1 MGVDMWFRRFLLAF
15 ALAFSLFAFS
25 GDAMAQSQPRD
36 PEGLGYQKTPAD
48 YQSWRAYFQGGETT
62 CWGCTLMTATATAT
76 VNIGRQA
83 TTVFAGNAA
92 SAVAA
97 FMGLWVMWQLYLML
111 SVSHANS
118 PAQSIDTIFNRLVV
132 MMVVLFILRNN
143 PFTLIMEPFLSTMGA
158 TMDAAQGLLPRGG
171 ATYGSCSGMG
181 GGGYLAQGNSLLCSM
196 QKELGSGLALG
207 TWMMSSAEFNVL
219 TGTFDVQQWSMGL
232 VIICVFFFMIIILPF
247 RFFDALIR
255 IATIA
260 AILPVVVLAF
270 LFKPTRGAVKQAVTS
285 LLTAMLMFVF
295 TAIAMSIAIQ
305 VLEAVTANI
314 YNGVNPQANGPAY
327 GGITGSD
334 FMVLLTATLGMAS
347 MLSSA
352 GSLAAEFAGFQGQM
366 GNAGSQGANMIT
378 GAANLAGKAAG
389 GAAGAAFTGNRVA
402 ASIGSVI
409 KPGSA
414 G

>member
-1 MGVDMWFRRFLLAF
+1 MLAF

-25 GDAMAQSQPRD
+25 GQAMAQAQPSD
-36 PEGLGYQKTPAD
+36 PDGIGYQKTRAD
-48 YQSWRAYFQGGETT
+48 YEAWRQYFQGGETT
-62 CWGCTLMTATATAT
+62 CWGCTLMTATANAT
-76 VNIGRQA
+76 VRIGNEA
-83 TTVFAGNAA
+83 TKAFSGNAA
-92 SAVAA
+92 SAVAS

-132 MMVVLFILRNN
+132 MFVVLFILRNN
-143 PFTLIMEPFLSTMGA
+143 PFQLIMEPFLTTMGA
-158 TMDAAQGLLPRGG
+158 TMDAAQGLLPGG
-171 ATYGSCSGMG
+171 GGNYGTCSGMS

-207 TWMMSSAEFNVL
+207 TWMMASAQFSL
-219 TGTFDVQQWSMGL
+219 IAPTAFDLQQWAMGL
-232 VIICVFFFMIIILPF
+232 VIVCVFFFMIIILPF
-247 RFFDALIR
+247 RFFDALVR
-255 IATIA
+255 IATVA
-260 AILPVVVLAF
+260 AILPIVVLAF
-270 LFKPTRGAVKQAVTS
+270 LFKPTRGAVKQAATS
-285 LLTAMLMFVF
+285 LLTAMLTFVF
-295 TAIAMSIAIQ
+295 TAIAMAIAIY

-314 YNGVNPQANGPAY
+314 YNNVNPQGNGPAY

-378 GAANLAGKAAG
+378 GAANLGGKAAG

-402 ASIGSVI
+402 ASVGKVI

>member
-1 MGVDMWFRRFLLAF
+1 MGVDMWFRRFMLAF
-15 ALAFSLFAFS
+15 ALVFSLVAFS

-48 YQSWRAYFQGGETT
+48 YQAWRAYFQGGETT

-83 TTVFAGNAA
+83 TTALAGNAA

-111 SVSHANS
+111 SVSNANS

-158 TMDAAQGLLPRGG
+158 TMDAAQVLLPRGG
-171 ATYGSCSGMG
+171 ATYWSCSGMG

-389 GAAGAAFTGNRVA
+389 GAAGATFTGNRVA